1 MTINARDARLYNDA
15 VEIGSK
21 GSKVVWS
28 LVLPVPP
35 GAIFSR
41 HGAPI
46 RETHRQDHT
55 VWQRKIPLKNPLK
68 NSNPS

>member
-1 MTINARDARLYNDA
+1 MAINARDARLYNDA

-21 GSKVVWS
+21 GSNATWS

-35 GAIFSR
+35 GAIFFKQ
-41 HGAPI
+41 GAPI

-55 VWQRKIPLKNPLK
+55 VWQRKIPLKSPLK